1 MNGIRQSMLP
11 LLAVLVLA
19 CGGAQARQAQQAQP
33 AYVDAMDYPAP
44 GEGWEAFSDLEQRL
58 AHDFDQLCGDTFCE
72 GDYSDYRPLRYRC
85 SVRQRDGVIGECIW
99 SFGAS
104 EASIDADTGRV
115 VVDARLWHC
124 RTPLQPQTRVHVLY
138 AALSGERPLFAPLPH
153 SEHSINDGLI
163 DCL

>member
-1 MNGIRQSMLP
+1 MNGIRRSMWP

-19 CGGAQARQAQQAQP
+19 CGAAQAQQAQP
-33 AYVDAMDYPAP
+33 TYVDAMDYPAP
-44 GEGWEAFSDLEQRL
+44 GEGWEAFADLEQRL
-58 AHDFDQLCGDTFCE
+58 AHDFDRLCGDTFCE

-104 EASIDADTGRV
+104 EASIDPDSGQV

-124 RTPLQPQTRVHVLY
+124 RTPLQPQTRLHALY
-138 AALSGERPLFAPLPH
+138 TALSGERPLFAPLPR
-153 SEHSINDGLI
+153 SERSINDGLI